1 MDKTYLN
8 ACWAGVDE
16 VGRGPLIG
24 SVVTAAVILPDD
36 FNLPG
41 LTDSKKLSEK
51 RRLALVEQ
59 IQQQAVAWYVA
70 EATAAEVDEMN
81 VLQASLLAMRRAVER
96 LAVQPEGVWVDG
108 NRCPQGLTMPCQAIV
123 KGDLTVP
130 AISAASI
137 LAKVARDAQMQALH
151 DAHPQYG
158 FNQHKGY
165 PTKAHFAAL
174 AQYGALSEHR
184 RSFASVQAVLAQM
197 GLF

>member
-1 MDKTYLN
+1 MDRVFLN
-8 ACWAGVDE
+8 ARWAGVDE

-24 SVVTAAVILPDD
+24 SVVTAAVILPEHYD
-36 FNLPG
+36 LPG

-59 IQQQAVAWYVA
+59 IQQQAIAWCVA
-70 EATAAEVDEMN
+70 EATAAEVDALN
-81 VLQASLLAMRRAVER
+81 VLQASLLAVRRAVDG
-96 LAVQPEGVWVDG
+96 LSVQPEGVWVDG
-108 NRCPQGLTMPCQAIV
+108 NRCPQGLTVPCQAIV

-137 LAKVARDAQMQALH
+137 LAKVARDAQMQQLH
-151 DAHPQYG
+151 EAYPQYG
-158 FNQHKGY
+158 FDQHKGY

-174 AQYGALSEHR
+174 IQYGALPEHR
-184 RSFASVQAVLAQM
+184 RSFAPVQSVLAQQ